1 MRIESRVDPAVA
13 RSAADGLGP
22 AAAAYLERARAG
34 SAVDLA
40 AASMF
45 ALRHAEAAAAVGET
59 VELPARLRAA
69 AQSAAALFSLARN
82 AGAALDAPVGTD
94 EAVHLAGAVD
104 ASTAHAHAWL
114 QGFWCALAV
123 RDLESL
129 FLLAA
134 TPLALLRASP
144 STGDEHLYRTVEALR
159 AWVTGDPDAG
169 ERFVDALEATDPS
182 AATVAGVDYALD
194 VRVPEL
200 ELVFRLLDGDASG
213 FEASLVKALEL
224 HVRYWS
230 APSRRDD
237 PDAMLALGPLA
248 LAAEA
253 HDSAL
258 SFDVQS
264 PYIPAAVVALGEPER
279 VVCCPYCLTPVAT
292 GTTTCPGC
300 LEDVTRDAP
309 LELGGRELRTLPRRP
324 CGSCG
329 FRVPEIAVR
338 CVSCRV
344 PL

>member
-1 MRIESRVDPAVA
+1 MRIESQVDPFAA
-13 RSAADGLGP
+13 RSAADGLEP

-45 ALRHAEAAAAVGET
+45 SLRHASAAAAAGET
-59 VELPARLRAA
+59 AELPRRLRTAG
-69 AQSAAALFSLARN
+69 QCAAALFSLARG
-82 AGAALDAPVGTD
+82 AGGPLDAPVGTD
-94 EAVHLAGAVD
+94 EAVHLSGVVD
-104 ASTAHAHAWL
+104 ASTAHGQAWL

-129 FLLAA
+129 LLLAA
-134 TPLALLRASP
+134 TPVALLRASP
-144 STGDEHLYRTVEALR
+144 SKGDEHLYLTAVALR
-159 AWVTGDPDAG
+159 AWVTGDPATE
-169 ERFVDALEATDPS
+169 ERFVEALEATDPN
-182 AATVAGVDYALD
+182 AATLAGVDYALD

-200 ELVFRLLDGDASG
+200 ELIFGLLDRDAPA

-230 APSRRDD
+230 ASSRRDD
-237 PDAMLALGPLA
+237 PDAMLALGSLA

-253 HDSAL
+253 HDSGVP
-258 SFDVQS
+258 FDVQS
-264 PYIPAAVVALGEPER
+264 PYIPAAVIALGPPER
-279 VVCCPYCLTPVAT
+279 VVCCPYCVTPIAT
-292 GTTTCPGC
+292 GTRTCPAC

-309 LELGGRELRTLPRRP
+309 LEFGGRELRGLPRRP

-338 CVSCRV
+338 CAACRV
-344 PL
+344 RL